1 MPDILLKQCS
11 VDMAVKFPEFSV
23 FPNWTIS
30 LFLVTPGFAAANVVE
45 KERSLSFLF
54 SI

>member
-1 MPDILLKQCS
+1 
-11 VDMAVKFPEFSV
+11 MAVKFPVFPV

-30 LFLVTPGFAAANVVE
+30 LFLLSPGFAAANVVAE